1 VNHVFVFRSPLAR
14 ITQNCQSV
22 VILKSLQHLHTFGL
36 PAHCADTVS
45 IKTVQDAHD
54 FIAQYHDTPYYLLGQ
69 GSNTAFVADYQGTVV
84 EIALK
89 GISVNESPQAFT
101 LEVAAGES
109 WHDFVVWCLARDI
122 KGLENLA
129 LIPGTVGAAPIQNIG
144 AYGVEVA
151 RFIESVQYI
160 DLASNQ
166 LQRIACNDCQFGY
179 RDSIFKGEL
188 WQKALI
194 VGVTFSIPKDWQP
207 VVTYG
212 ELAALHS
219 PSAHDIFNKVVE
231 VRQAKLPDPRVVGNA
246 GSFFKNP
253 IISAAAFAALQKQWP
268 KVPSYPL
275 ETGEI
280 KIPAAWLIDQLGFKG
295 QFEGGIRC
303 HPNQALVLTNA
314 EQGTGEQLLGLARR
328 IKSAV
333 AEQFNVFL
341 EHEVQLIGAKGK
353 VVL

>member
-1 VNHVFVFRSPLAR
+1 MNHVFVFRSPLAR

-54 FIAQYHDTPYYLLGQ
+54 FIAQNRDTPYYLLGQ

-160 DLASNQ
+160 DLAS
-166 LQRIACNDCQFGY
+166 
-179 RDSIFKGEL
+179 IFKGEL

-253 IISAAAFAALQKQWP
+253 IISAAAFAALQKQWRARNGGAT
-268 KVPSYPL
+268 SS
-275 ETGEI
+275 TG
-280 KIPAAWLIDQLGFKG
+280 AA
-295 QFEGGIRC
+295 
-303 HPNQALVLTNA
+303 H
-314 EQGTGEQLLGLARR
+314 
-328 IKSAV
+328 
-333 AEQFNVFL
+333 
-341 EHEVQLIGAKGK
+341 
-353 VVL
+353 